1 MRPVAIPQGESGRVD
16 VDGGSL
22 EWRWHGPRP
31 GLAPTLVFLHEGL
44 GSAAQW
50 RDFPERLAAEAGYGA
65 LVYSRA
71 GYGRSSPIEEPRP
84 VSFMH
89 AEATRALPEVLARF
103 GVVSPVL
110 FGHSDG
116 ASIALIYAGS
126 GCAPPPRALIL
137 EAAHVMVEPIC
148 LQSIRRLAATV
159 GDPVAG
165 AGLRERFARHHDRS
179 EETMRA
185 WIDVWLR
192 PEFAAWDIQSL
203 LPAVVCPVLGIQ
215 GKEDAY
221 GTPAQLDLLRSAV
234 AGPVETH
241 LLAACGHAPHRDRR
255 DDVLSLS
262 KAFLAR
268 VTG

>member
-1 MRPVAIPQGESGRVD
+1 MRPVTTPQVESGRVEI
-16 VDGGSL
+16 DGARL
-22 EWRWHGPRP
+22 EWRWCGPRP

-44 GSAAQW
+44 GSTAQW
-50 RDFPERLAAEAGYGA
+50 RDFPERLAAD
-65 LVYSRA
+65 A
-71 GYGRSSPIEEPRP
+71 GYGRSSPIESPRP

-89 AEATRALPEVLARF
+89 AEATRTLPQVLARF
-103 GVVSPVL
+103 GVDQPVL

-126 GCAPPPRALIL
+126 HCAPAPLALIL
-137 EAAHVMVEPIC
+137 EAAHVTVEPIC
-148 LQSIRRLAATV
+148 LQSIRRLEATV

-165 AGLRERFARHHDRS
+165 AGLRERFARHHDRA
-179 EETMRA
+179 EETMHA

-192 PEFAAWDIQSL
+192 PEFAAWDIRAL
-203 LPAVVCPVLGIQ
+203 LPAVACPVLGIQ

-221 GTPAQLDLLRSAV
+221 GTPAQLDLLRAGV
-234 AGPVETH
+234 AARVETH

-255 DDVLSLS
+255 EEVLALS
-262 KAFLAR
+262 KTFLAS